1 MTRRT
6 ERINSQLREEISDL
20 LRRSIKDPRISGLVT
35 ITEVDVSP
43 DLRQAKV
50 YVSVL
55 GTEEEKLATFEGL
68 NAAARYLQR
77 ELRMRLKMRRTPE
90 LTFMHDESLE
100 EGARILSLLQDTLE
114 GRTP

>member
-20 LRRSIKDPRISGLVT
+20 LRRNVKDPRIGGLVS

-55 GTEEEKLATFEGL
+55 GTEEEKAATFEAL
-68 NAAARYLQR
+68 KAAARFLQR
-77 ELRMRLKMRRTPE
+77 ELRRRLQIRRTPE
-90 LTFMHDESLE
+90 LTFMHDLTLE
-100 EGARILSLLQDTLE
+100 KGARMLALLQETQE
-114 GRTP
+114 GPPP